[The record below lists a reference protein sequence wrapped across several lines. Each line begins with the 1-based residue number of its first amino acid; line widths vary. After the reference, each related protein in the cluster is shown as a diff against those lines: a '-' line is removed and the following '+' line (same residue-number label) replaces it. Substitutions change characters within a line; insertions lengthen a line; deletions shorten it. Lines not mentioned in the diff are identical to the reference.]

1 MARRCALRLAR
12 EGNRDSPTFSDP
24 SDPPYPGKN
33 RQQLTANS
41 QQSTANNLQATANF
55 EGRRTAGLAVLA
67 TAVASLPHHLGWGST
82 AQTAVLRAA
91 AKRRN
96 KSHQTDKKAD
106 LSWLE
111 GLQGLRTEIEP
122 APLTPLTAKE
132 AQFSADATISL
143 APSLG
148 MAILRKKQAACSR
161 LWLLLRAIDT
171 NGRGA
176 ISLDQARQ
184 AFTDKE
190 STLHFCGQRQ
200 LRNLIIAGTGLFWD
214 FDGKQIWLRSA
225 VRVARALGVSHF
237 RGQEVAIPISALG
250 GGIGAVRANLFA
262 SFHSGRNS
270 KPIARQTL
278 AKKSG
283 VAPRTQRRYD
293 RLSGVSKQANY
304 ARGPKLDSKE
314 AQEQAWQQ
322 GPASF
327 AWREARKGRDGQ
339 DARFLAWQLPNSY
352 HGPHARLGRGRQKR
366 QNKALADL
374 LNKGTAG
381 NDQRHYDGLVPRYFA
396 DARAASRAH
405 GRNSTAVYWPAIDR
419 GTWHW
424 LPASYQTP
432 AMTCR
437 SDEGNVNQGK

>member
-12 EGNRDSPTFSDP
+12 EGNEEFPTSSDP
-24 SDPPYPGKN
+24 STPPYPGKN
-33 RQQLTANS
+33 RQQLTVNS
-41 QQSTANNLQATANF
+41 QQPTANNLQATANF
-55 EGRRTAGLAVLA
+55 EGRRTAGLAGLA
-67 TAVASLPHHLGWGST
+67 TVVTSLPDHLGWGSA

-96 KSHQTDKKAD
+96 KRHPTEKKSD
-106 LSWLE
+106 ISWLE
-111 GLQGLRTEIEP
+111 GLRPAIEP
-122 APLTPLTAKE
+122 APLIPLTGKE

-148 MAILRKKQAACSR
+148 LAILRKKQAACSR

-200 LRNLIIAGTGLFWD
+200 LRNLITAGTGLFWD

-225 VRVARALGVSHF
+225 VRVARALGVSQF
-237 RGQEVAIPISALG
+237 RGQEVAIPVSALG

-293 RLSGVSKQANY
+293 RLSGVSKQTNY
-304 ARGPKLDSKE
+304 ARGPKLGSKE

-327 AWREARKGRDGQ
+327 AWREARKGRDDQ
-339 DARFLAWQLPNSY
+339 EARFLAWQLPNSY

-381 NDQRHYDGLVPRYFA
+381 NDHRHYDGLFPRYFA
-396 DARAASRAH
+396 DARAASRAY
-405 GRNSTAVYWPAIDR
+405 GRSSTAVYWPAIVR

-424 LPASYQTP
+424 LPANVQTP
-432 AMTCR
+432 AMACS
-437 SDEGNVNQGK
+437 SDEGSVNQGK

>member
-1 MARRCALRLAR
+1 MV
-12 EGNRDSPTFSDP
+12 
-24 SDPPYPGKN
+24 
-33 RQQLTANS
+33 
-41 QQSTANNLQATANF
+41 
-55 EGRRTAGLAVLA
+55 AGL
-67 TAVASLPHHLGWGST
+67 PEHLGWGSA
-82 AQTAVLRAA
+82 AQTVVLRAA

-96 KSHQTDKKAD
+96 KSHQTDKKID
-106 LSWLE
+106 LTWLE
-111 GLQGLRTEIEP
+111 GLRPAIES
-122 APLTPLTAKE
+122 APPTQPISKK
-132 AQFSADATISL
+132 AQFSANATISL

-148 MAILRKKQAACSR
+148 LAILRKKQAACSR
-161 LWLLLRAIDT
+161 LWLLLRAVDT

-184 AFTDKE
+184 TFTDKE

-200 LRNLIIAGTGLFWD
+200 LRNLISAGTGLFWD

-237 RGQEVAIPISALG
+237 HGQEVAIPISALG

-283 VAPRTQRRYD
+283 IAPRTQRRYD

-304 ARGPKLDSKE
+304 ALGPKLGSKE

-327 AWREARKGRDGQ
+327 AWREARKGRDDQ
-339 DARFLAWQLPNSY
+339 EVRFLAWQLPNSY

-381 NDQRHYDGLVPRYFA
+381 NDHRLYDGLYSRYFA
-396 DARAASRAH
+396 DARAASRAY
-405 GRNSTAVYWPAIDR
+405 GRSSTAVYWPTIDR

-424 LPASYQTP
+424 LPASVQTP
-432 AMTCR
+432 TAAYR
-437 SDEGNVNQGK
+437 SDEGSANLGKQ